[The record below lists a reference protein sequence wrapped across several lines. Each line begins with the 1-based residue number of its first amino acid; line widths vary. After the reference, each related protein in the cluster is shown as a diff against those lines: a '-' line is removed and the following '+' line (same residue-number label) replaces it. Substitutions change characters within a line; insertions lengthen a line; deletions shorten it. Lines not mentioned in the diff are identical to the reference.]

1 MISIICSIIA
11 IVFIISNN
19 KILAVI
25 LLVIGGIFPIVDLYR
40 NQAQTHYT
48 ERAWDTMTKV
58 ISEEIK
64 NENHLEISK
73 AIDEIQLKKGNKFS
87 EKNTFMGHKYVD
99 TIKKHI
105 KNKPQD
111 IVPKESDRELKEN

>member
-11 IVFIISNN
+11 IIFIISNN
-19 KILAVI
+19 KTLAII

-48 ERAWDTMTKV
+48 ERAWDSMTKV
-58 ISEEIK
+58 ISKEIK

-73 AIDEIQLKKGNKFS
+73 AIDEIQLKKENKFS
-87 EKNTFMGHKYVD
+87 EKNTFMGHKYINN
-99 TIKKHI
+99 IKKHI
-105 KNKPQD
+105 ENKPQD
-111 IVPKESDRELKEN
+111 VVQKENETELKEK